1 MSFAPLAPNQAERLW
16 ILHCYSNLN
25 TLRDQ
30 PRQRY
35 IGVGLSSTPGKG
47 KSMTLRKTRLI
58 FSLMLTGLVGVV
70 YAASSTILLGKLKN
84 VEEQDT
90 RQIVKEVWVFLL
102 KTKMTLVLK
111 YAVG

>member
-35 IGVGLSSTPGKG
+35 IGVGLSSTQERQVH
-47 KSMTLRKTRLI
+47 SAQEDTTI

-70 YAASSTILLGKLKN
+70 YAASSTIL
-84 VEEQDT
+84 
-90 RQIVKEVWVFLL
+90 WVSLR
-102 KTKMTLVLK
+102 M
-111 YAVG
+111 